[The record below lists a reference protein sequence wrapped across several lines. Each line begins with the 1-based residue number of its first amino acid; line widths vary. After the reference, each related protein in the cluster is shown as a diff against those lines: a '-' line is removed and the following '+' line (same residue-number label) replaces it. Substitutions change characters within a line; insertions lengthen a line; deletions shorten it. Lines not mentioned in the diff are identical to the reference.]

1 MSRERIMLTQAI
13 PAVQQLRRVQ
23 GFDPLRFLKRNANGG
38 IELEPRYQRLWFRL
52 ACPDGKMLLNRLRVT
67 DQIAVYEAQV
77 FLSRED
83 NQPITNFTAA
93 VEKAQAP
100 AGRYVQAAQDE
111 ALKTAL
117 DNAGFGIQL
126 CEINPSAAV
135 DAQADGKQ
143 EVATDTVNR
152 QETAPAVNRA
162 AAPQREASVGENHP
176 VQAVPTPQ
184 EVQPQEEAK
193 TPNVNQQE
201 VHTTQQT
208 ESVSDAMSLLQ
219 ALSGGTAASEPDPVR
234 LTWNPNY
241 KGIDD
246 WQLALR
252 RKEQKMKEDP
262 GMTFKEQYLNGLCGL
277 EMLEACKEKWHAM
290 KVDSISLRDYL
301 GLTEQ
306 EYDAYLQTDPGVSF
320 QKLLDSQRK
329 MQRFRV
335 YQLDLE
341 HGETRAFAFGGI
353 DALHKAGFQQ
363 PPAAEYTLVYDG
375 ELTCP
380 VGQDECDI
388 LERIFARY
396 NQAFPPDYRGR
407 SIAPSDVLEL
417 YDESERRYFY
427 CDMAGFLQVKFSPAL
442 AKKA

>member
-52 ACPDGKMLLNRLRVT
+52 ACPDGKMLLNRLRIT

-83 NQPITNFTAA
+83 NQPIANFTAA

-100 AGRYVQAAQDE
+100 AGRYVQAAQDA

-143 EVATDTVNR
+143 EVATGTVNR
-152 QETAPAVNRA
+152 QETAPAVNRTT
-162 AAPQREASVGENHP
+162 APQRETSVGENHP

-184 EVQPQEEAK
+184 EVQPQEATK

-208 ESVSDAMSLLQ
+208 EGVSDAMSLLQ
-219 ALSGGTAASEPDPVR
+219 ALSGGTAASEPDPVMPQKAQEVPSETAEPAVMER
-234 LTWNPNY
+234 AETAQTVKPVVVDMPAAASTEAAPKYSDDMTVDEILSLMTEEEAAEMVVTTGVN
-241 KGIDD
+241 KG
-246 WQLALR
+246 WTMAQVS
-252 RKEQKMKEDP
+252 EQRP
-262 GMTFKEQYLNGLCGL
+262 
-277 EMLEACKEKWHAM
+277 
-290 KVDSISLRDYL
+290 SSLKY
-301 GLTEQ
+301 
-306 EYDAYLQTDPGVSF
+306 YAYLCEDCGNIM
-320 QKLLDSQRK
+320 KAAAMLLMGGSQ
-329 MQRFRV
+329 
-335 YQLDLE
+335 QL
-341 HGETRAFAFGGI
+341 
-353 DALHKAGFQQ
+353 KA
-363 PPAAEYTLVYDG
+363 
-375 ELTCP
+375 
-380 VGQDECDI
+380 
-388 LERIFARY
+388 
-396 NQAFPPDYRGR
+396 
-407 SIAPSDVLEL
+407 S
-417 YDESERRYFY
+417 
-427 CDMAGFLQVKFSPAL
+427 
-442 AKKA
+442 

>member
-52 ACPDGKMLLNRLRVT
+52 ACPDGKMLLNRLQIT

-83 NQPITNFTAA
+83 NQPIANFTAA

-126 CEINPSAAV
+126 CEINPAATV
-135 DAQADGKQ
+135 DAQANGKQ
-143 EVATDTVNR
+143 EVATGAVNR
-152 QETAPAVNRA
+152 QETAPAVNRTT
-162 AAPQREASVGENHP
+162 APQRETSVGENHP

-184 EVQPQEEAK
+184 EAQPQEAAK

-219 ALSGGTAASEPDPVR
+219 ALSGGTAASEPDPVMPQKAQEVPSETAEPAVTKR
-234 LTWNPNY
+234 VETAQTVKPVVVDMPAAAAPKYSDDMTVDEILSLMTEEEAAELVVTTGVN
-241 KGIDD
+241 KG
-246 WQLALR
+246 WTMAQVS
-252 RKEQKMKEDP
+252 EQRP
-262 GMTFKEQYLNGLCGL
+262 
-277 EMLEACKEKWHAM
+277 
-290 KVDSISLRDYL
+290 SSLKY
-301 GLTEQ
+301 
-306 EYDAYLQTDPGVSF
+306 YAYLCEDCGNIV
-320 QKLLDSQRK
+320 KAAAMLLMGGSQ
-329 MQRFRV
+329 
-335 YQLDLE
+335 QL
-341 HGETRAFAFGGI
+341 
-353 DALHKAGFQQ
+353 KA
-363 PPAAEYTLVYDG
+363 
-375 ELTCP
+375 
-380 VGQDECDI
+380 
-388 LERIFARY
+388 
-396 NQAFPPDYRGR
+396 
-407 SIAPSDVLEL
+407 S
-417 YDESERRYFY
+417 
-427 CDMAGFLQVKFSPAL
+427 
-442 AKKA
+442 

>member
-1 MSRERIMLTQAI
+1 MFRERIMLTQAI

-52 ACPDGKMLLNRLRVT
+52 ACPDGKMLLNRLQIT

-143 EVATDTVNR
+143 EVATGTVNR

-184 EVQPQEEAK
+184 EVQPQEAAK
-193 TPNVNQQE
+193 TPSVKQQ
-201 VHTTQQT
+201 VIPPAQQA

-219 ALSGGTAASEPDPVR
+219 ALGGGAAASEPEPVMPQKAQEVPSETEEPAVTKR
-234 LTWNPNY
+234 DETAQTVKPVVVDMPAAAAPKYSDDMTVDEILSLMTEEEAAELVVTTGVN
-241 KGIDD
+241 KG
-246 WQLALR
+246 WTMAQVS
-252 RKEQKMKEDP
+252 EQRP
-262 GMTFKEQYLNGLCGL
+262 
-277 EMLEACKEKWHAM
+277 
-290 KVDSISLRDYL
+290 SSLKY
-301 GLTEQ
+301 
-306 EYDAYLQTDPGVSF
+306 YAYLCEDCGNIM
-320 QKLLDSQRK
+320 KAAAMLLMGGSQ
-329 MQRFRV
+329 
-335 YQLDLE
+335 QL
-341 HGETRAFAFGGI
+341 
-353 DALHKAGFQQ
+353 KA
-363 PPAAEYTLVYDG
+363 
-375 ELTCP
+375 
-380 VGQDECDI
+380 
-388 LERIFARY
+388 
-396 NQAFPPDYRGR
+396 
-407 SIAPSDVLEL
+407 S
-417 YDESERRYFY
+417 
-427 CDMAGFLQVKFSPAL
+427 
-442 AKKA
+442 

>member
-52 ACPDGKMLLNRLRVT
+52 ACPDGKMLLNRLRIT

-83 NQPITNFTAA
+83 NQPIANFTAA

-143 EVATDTVNR
+143 EVATGAVNR
-152 QETAPAVNRA
+152 QETAPAVNRTT
-162 AAPQREASVGENHP
+162 APQRETSVGENHP

-184 EVQPQEEAK
+184 EAQPQEAAK
-193 TPNVNQQE
+193 TPSANQQ
-201 VHTTQQT
+201 VVPPAQQA

-219 ALSGGTAASEPDPVR
+219 ALSGGTAASEPDPVMPQKAQEVPSEPAEPAVTER
-234 LTWNPNY
+234 AETAQTVKPIVVDMPAAAAPKYSDDMTVDEILSLMTEEEAAELVVTTGVN
-241 KGIDD
+241 KG
-246 WQLALR
+246 WTMAQVS
-252 RKEQKMKEDP
+252 EQRP
-262 GMTFKEQYLNGLCGL
+262 
-277 EMLEACKEKWHAM
+277 
-290 KVDSISLRDYL
+290 SSLKY
-301 GLTEQ
+301 
-306 EYDAYLQTDPGVSF
+306 YAYLCEDCGNIM
-320 QKLLDSQRK
+320 KAAAMLLMGGSQ
-329 MQRFRV
+329 
-335 YQLDLE
+335 QL
-341 HGETRAFAFGGI
+341 
-353 DALHKAGFQQ
+353 KA
-363 PPAAEYTLVYDG
+363 
-375 ELTCP
+375 
-380 VGQDECDI
+380 
-388 LERIFARY
+388 
-396 NQAFPPDYRGR
+396 
-407 SIAPSDVLEL
+407 S
-417 YDESERRYFY
+417 
-427 CDMAGFLQVKFSPAL
+427 
-442 AKKA
+442 

>member
-52 ACPDGKMLLNRLRVT
+52 ACPDGKMLLNRLRIT

-83 NQPITNFTAA
+83 NQPIANFTAA

-126 CEINPSAAV
+126 CEINPSAVV

-143 EVATDTVNR
+143 EVATGAVNR
-152 QETAPAVNRA
+152 QETAPAVNRTT
-162 AAPQREASVGENHP
+162 APQRETSVGENHP

-184 EVQPQEEAK
+184 EVQPQEATK

-219 ALSGGTAASEPDPVR
+219 ALSGGTAASEPDPVMPQKAQEVPSETAEPAVTER
-234 LTWNPNY
+234 AETARTLKPVVVDMPAAASTVAAPKYSDDMTVDEILSLMTEEEAAELVVTTGVN
-241 KGIDD
+241 KG
-246 WQLALR
+246 WTMAQVS
-252 RKEQKMKEDP
+252 EQRP
-262 GMTFKEQYLNGLCGL
+262 
-277 EMLEACKEKWHAM
+277 
-290 KVDSISLRDYL
+290 SSLKY
-301 GLTEQ
+301 
-306 EYDAYLQTDPGVSF
+306 YAYLCEDCGNIV
-320 QKLLDSQRK
+320 KAAAMLLMGGSQ
-329 MQRFRV
+329 
-335 YQLDLE
+335 QL
-341 HGETRAFAFGGI
+341 
-353 DALHKAGFQQ
+353 KA
-363 PPAAEYTLVYDG
+363 
-375 ELTCP
+375 
-380 VGQDECDI
+380 
-388 LERIFARY
+388 
-396 NQAFPPDYRGR
+396 
-407 SIAPSDVLEL
+407 S
-417 YDESERRYFY
+417 
-427 CDMAGFLQVKFSPAL
+427 
-442 AKKA
+442 

>member
-52 ACPDGKMLLNRLRVT
+52 ACPDGKMLLNRLQIT

-126 CEINPSAAV
+126 CEITPSATV

-143 EVATDTVNR
+143 EVATGTVNR
-152 QETAPAVNRA
+152 QETAPAVNGA
-162 AAPQREASVGENHP
+162 AAPQREDPIGENHP

-184 EVQPQEEAK
+184 EVQPQEAAK

-219 ALSGGTAASEPDPVR
+219 ALSGGTAASEPDPVM
-234 LTWNPNY
+234 P
-241 KGIDD
+241 
-246 WQLALR
+246 
-252 RKEQKMKEDP
+252 QK
-262 GMTFKEQYLNGLCGL
+262 
-277 EMLEACKEKWHAM
+277 A
-290 KVDSISLRDYL
+290 
-301 GLTEQ
+301 Q
-306 EYDAYLQTDPGVSF
+306 EVP
-320 QKLLDSQRK
+320 
-329 MQRFRV
+329 
-335 YQLDLE
+335 
-341 HGETRAFAFGGI
+341 
-353 DALHKAGFQQ
+353 
-363 PPAAEYTLVYDG
+363 
-375 ELTCP
+375 
-380 VGQDECDI
+380 
-388 LERIFARY
+388 
-396 NQAFPPDYRGR
+396 
-407 SIAPSDVLEL
+407 
-417 YDESERRYFY
+417 
-427 CDMAGFLQVKFSPAL
+427 
-442 AKKA
+442 

>member
-52 ACPDGKMLLNRLRVT
+52 ACPDGKMLLNRLQIT

-83 NQPITNFTAA
+83 NQPIANFTAA
-93 VEKAQAP
+93 VKKAQAP

-143 EVATDTVNR
+143 EVATGAVNR
-152 QETAPAVNRA
+152 QETAPAVNRTT
-162 AAPQREASVGENHP
+162 APQREDPIGESHP

-184 EVQPQEEAK
+184 EVQSQEAAK
-193 TPNVNQQE
+193 MPNVNQQE

-219 ALSGGTAASEPDPVR
+219 ALSGGTAASEPDPVMPQKAQEVPSEPVEPVVTER
-234 LTWNPNY
+234 AETARTLKPVVVDMPAAASTAAAPKYSDDMTVDEILSLMTEEEAAELVVTTGVN
-241 KGIDD
+241 KG
-246 WQLALR
+246 WTMAQVS
-252 RKEQKMKEDP
+252 EQRP
-262 GMTFKEQYLNGLCGL
+262 
-277 EMLEACKEKWHAM
+277 
-290 KVDSISLRDYL
+290 SSLKY
-301 GLTEQ
+301 
-306 EYDAYLQTDPGVSF
+306 YAYLCEDCGNIM
-320 QKLLDSQRK
+320 KAAAMLLMGGSQ
-329 MQRFRV
+329 
-335 YQLDLE
+335 QL
-341 HGETRAFAFGGI
+341 
-353 DALHKAGFQQ
+353 KA
-363 PPAAEYTLVYDG
+363 
-375 ELTCP
+375 
-380 VGQDECDI
+380 
-388 LERIFARY
+388 
-396 NQAFPPDYRGR
+396 
-407 SIAPSDVLEL
+407 S
-417 YDESERRYFY
+417 
-427 CDMAGFLQVKFSPAL
+427 
-442 AKKA
+442 